1 MDTFSVRDLRE
12 HTGDLIRDAENGKL
26 SLVTKRGQPVFLAV
40 PFTEELIE
48 LGLRPTLAISLYKE
62 SALSLG
68 KAARFSNQS
77 VATFIQLLGKLGIPV
92 VDYPIDEVIEDLKNF
107 E

>member
-12 HTGDLIRDAENGKL
+12 HTGELIRDAEKGKL

-48 LGLRPTLAISLYKE
+48 IGLHPMLAISLYKE
-62 SALSLG
+62 GALSLG
-68 KAARFSNQS
+68 KAAKLSNQPI
-77 VATFIQLLGKLGIPV
+77 ATLIQTLGKLNIPI
-92 VDYPIDEVIEDLKNF
+92 VDYSIDEVIEKLKNF